1 MSNDSA
7 DVFSRIYLKNG
18 WGNVESR
25 SGPGSTREATK
36 FLVAEM
42 QYLIRQ
48 YNIKSI
54 LDIPC
59 GDFNWMSGVNLSGIN
74 YTGADIVPDLIA
86 LNKSRFPQHVFMQ
99 LDVVNDDLPSVDL
112 IFCRD
117 CLFHFPNE
125 MILKSLKNVK
135 SSGSRFLMT
144 TSFTWKSLSNCDIKL
159 GQWRR
164 LNLEL
169 EPFCLPRPLETIV
182 EGTWRDKAMGFWALG
197 QLSF

>member
-1 MSNDSA
+1 
-7 DVFSRIYLKNG
+7 
-18 WGNVESR
+18 
-25 SGPGSTREATK
+25 
-36 FLVAEM
+36 
-42 QYLIRQ
+42 
-48 YNIKSI
+48 
-54 LDIPC
+54 
-59 GDFNWMSGVNLSGIN
+59 VNLSGIN
-74 YTGADIVPDLIA
+74 YTGADVVPDLID
-86 LNKSRFPQHVFMQ
+86 LNKSRFPQHLFVQ

-125 MILKSLKNVK
+125 MILRSLKNAK
-135 SSGSRFLMT
+135 RSGSRFLMT

-159 GQWRR
+159 GGWRR

-197 QLSF
+197 QLSFCRRVSSWQLRCVQRQWSARRYASADETVRRGW